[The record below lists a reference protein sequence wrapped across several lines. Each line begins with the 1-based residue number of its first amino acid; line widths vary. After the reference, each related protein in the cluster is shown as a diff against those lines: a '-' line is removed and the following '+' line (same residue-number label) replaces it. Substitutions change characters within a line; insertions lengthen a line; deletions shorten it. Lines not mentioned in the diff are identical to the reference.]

1 MRQKK
6 LKEFHK
12 NYASILSC
20 RDEKNPKMSTTFSKI
35 FPKMNENSSKKM
47 PMTLTE
53 KNFLAE
59 GEKKFLR
66 REKTKSEEE
75 KIKVKEGQRP
85 KKGLGDFP
93 NY

>member
-1 MRQKK
+1 
-6 LKEFHK
+6 
-12 NYASILSC
+12 
-20 RDEKNPKMSTTFSKI
+20 
-35 FPKMNENSSKKM
+35 M